1 MTLMIID
8 YTLARNSPK
17 KASLACICID
27 CGDYV
32 WWKFFIH
39 FCVGR
44 NWVRDHELLDNM
56 CYQMRPRPPTF
67 WKAPLL
73 LPSQISK
80 GVVFQIINL
89 GLFAFIINF
98 EGLLKKGKI
107 HSLCF
112 IYDSPSGGSI
122 WTYWALSGPDALQK
136 GRSWNWILCHVF
148 SISSKKMLFNNLF
161 FQKHQVGR

>member
-1 MTLMIID
+1 MYD
-8 YTLARNSPK
+8 GS
-17 KASLACICID
+17 SL
-27 CGDYV
+27 
-32 WWKFFIH
+32 FI
-39 FCVGR
+39 FALVEIEF
-44 NWVRDHELLDNM
+44 RDHELLDNM

-161 FQKHQVGR
+161 FKSITWAAKFCVRERHCSRIWP